1 MDFARAGNLE
11 RLRSETFDVLVIG
24 GGITGLGVAL
34 DAASRGLSVG
44 LIEKDDFSSGTSSKS
59 SKLIHGGLR
68 YLQQG
73 EIGLVYE
80 ALHERQRLVRNAPH
94 LVNILP
100 FMIPIL
106 TRDGVISKK
115 IARAL
120 GSALWM
126 YDLTGGWR
134 IGKIHRRLNSSK
146 AHAHIPTMNK
156 EKLAAAYMYYD
167 ASADD
172 SRLCIA
178 IARTAAKAGAAIANQ
193 CAVQT
198 ITHGADGR
206 ANGAVVETA
215 LGKQFTIAARSVVN
229 AAGVWADNIRKADE
243 GTDPHSIRP
252 AKGVHI
258 TVPWKMVRNDIAV
271 VIPVRRDKRSL
282 FVVPWISNGD
292 GTFQYT
298 YVGTTDTDFAGAV
311 DESQS
316 SIEDIDYVL
325 EALNQSINTNISA
338 DDVTAVWS
346 GLRPL
351 VRNEAGST
359 ASGKTA
365 DLSRKHQ
372 VRVSASGVV
381 SIAGG
386 KLTTY
391 RKMAEH
397 TVDEVLRQI
406 SQKATC
412 KTKQLRLIGADGFS
426 KKLLSTS
433 EAHLITRYGSEISV
447 IKQLIEADAGLGDP
461 LIVGLPYLRAEAIF
475 AIRFE
480 MANTLD
486 DVLSRRTRA
495 RIINRQATLAGA
507 RPVAQLMAREIGWN
521 EDETERQIAQF
532 VDSCSRESAAGEVTE
547 AEYLASS
554 APQHS

>member
-1 MDFARAGNLE
+1 MDFVRANNIA
-11 RLRSETFDVLVIG
+11 RLRTEQFDVLVVG

-44 LIEKDDFSSGTSSKS
+44 LVEKDDFSSGTSSKS

-94 LVNILP
+94 LVSVLP

-134 IGKIHRRLNSSK
+134 IGKLHRRLKSDE
-146 AHAHIPTMNK
+146 AFDHMPTMNK
-156 EKLAAAYMYYD
+156 EKLAGAYLYFDAA
-167 ASADD
+167 ADD
-172 SRLCIA
+172 SRLCVA
-178 IARTAAKAGAAIANQ
+178 IARTAAKHGAALANY
-193 CAVQT
+193 CSVQK
-198 ITHGADGR
+198 ITHDSNGR
-206 ANGAVVETA
+206 ANGAIVRTVENEEFAITA
-215 LGKQFTIAARSVVN
+215 RCVVN

-252 AKGVHI
+252 AKGIHI

-282 FVVPWISNGD
+282 FVVPWVSNGD
-292 GTFQYT
+292 GTYQYT
-298 YVGTTDTDFAGAV
+298 YVGTTDTDFAGGV

-316 SIEDIDYVL
+316 SHDDIEYVL
-325 EALNQSINTNISA
+325 EALNQSVNGNITA

-351 VRNEAGST
+351 VRNEDGTT
-359 ASGKTA
+359 ATGKTA

-372 VRVSASGVV
+372 VRVSATGVV

-397 TVDEVLRQI
+397 TVDEVLKQVG
-406 SQKATC
+406 KKTAC
-412 KTKQLRLIGADGFS
+412 KTKRLRFVGATAKSS
-426 KKLLSTS
+426 KKLDREALHLYQRFGS
-433 EAHLITRYGSEISV
+433 EAQTIQ
-447 IKQLIEADAGLGDP
+447 QLIAGDASLAEP

-475 AIRFE
+475 AVRFE
-480 MANTLD
+480 MARTLD
-486 DVLSRRTRA
+486 DILSRRTRA
-495 RIINRQATLAGA
+495 RIINRPASLASA
-507 RPVAQLMAREIGWN
+507 RAVAKLMATELQWDDA
-521 EDETERQIAQF
+521 EVERQVANY
-532 VDSCSRESAAGEVTE
+532 VDSCAKEAAAGEVSE
-547 AEYLASS
+547 AEYLAS
-554 APQHS
+554 QTN

>member
-1 MDFARAGNLE
+1 MDFVRANNIA
-11 RLRSETFDVLVIG
+11 RLRTEQFDVLVVG

-44 LIEKDDFSSGTSSKS
+44 LVEKDDFSSGTSSKS

-94 LVNILP
+94 LVSVLP

-134 IGKIHRRLNSSK
+134 IGKLHRRLKSDE
-146 AHAHIPTMNK
+146 AFDHMPTMNK
-156 EKLAAAYMYYD
+156 EKLAGAYLYFDAA
-167 ASADD
+167 ADD
-172 SRLCIA
+172 SRLCVA
-178 IARTAAKAGAAIANQ
+178 IARTAAKHGAALANY
-193 CAVQT
+193 CSVQK
-198 ITHGADGR
+198 ITHDSNGR
-206 ANGAVVETA
+206 ANGAIVRTVENEEFAITS
-215 LGKQFTIAARSVVN
+215 RCVVN

-252 AKGVHI
+252 AKGIHI

-282 FVVPWISNGD
+282 FVVPWVSNGD
-292 GTFQYT
+292 GTYQYT
-298 YVGTTDTDFAGAV
+298 YVGTTDTDFAGGV

-316 SIEDIDYVL
+316 SHDDIEYVL
-325 EALNQSINTNISA
+325 EALNQSVNGNITA

-351 VRNEAGST
+351 VRNEDGTT
-359 ASGKTA
+359 ATGKTA

-372 VRVSASGVV
+372 VRVSTTGVV

-397 TVDEVLRQI
+397 TVDEVLKQVG
-406 SQKATC
+406 KKTAC
-412 KTKQLRLIGADGFS
+412 KTKRLRFVGATAKSS
-426 KKLLSTS
+426 KKLDREALHLYQRFGS
-433 EAHLITRYGSEISV
+433 EAQTIQ
-447 IKQLIEADAGLGDP
+447 QLIAGDASLAEP

-475 AIRFE
+475 AVRFE
-480 MANTLD
+480 MARTLD
-486 DVLSRRTRA
+486 DILSRRTRA
-495 RIINRQATLAGA
+495 RIINRPASLASA
-507 RPVAQLMAREIGWN
+507 RAVAKLMASELQWDDA
-521 EDETERQIAQF
+521 EVERQVANY
-532 VDSCSRESAAGEVTE
+532 VDSCAKEAAAGEVSE
-547 AEYLASS
+547 AEYLAS
-554 APQHS
+554 QTN

>member
-1 MDFARAGNLE
+1 MDFVRANNIA
-11 RLRSETFDVLVIG
+11 RLRTEQFDVLVVG

-44 LIEKDDFSSGTSSKS
+44 LVEKDDFSSGTSSKS

-94 LVNILP
+94 LVSVLP

-134 IGKIHRRLNSSK
+134 IGKLHRRLKSDE
-146 AHAHIPTMNK
+146 AFDHMPTMNK
-156 EKLAAAYMYYD
+156 EKLAGAYLYFDAA
-167 ASADD
+167 ADD
-172 SRLCIA
+172 SRLCVA
-178 IARTAAKAGAAIANQ
+178 IARTAAKHGAALANY
-193 CAVQT
+193 CSVQK
-198 ITHGADGR
+198 ITHDSNGR
-206 ANGAVVETA
+206 ANGAIVRTVENEEFAITS
-215 LGKQFTIAARSVVN
+215 RCVVN

-252 AKGVHI
+252 AKGIHI

-282 FVVPWISNGD
+282 FVVPWVSNGD
-292 GTFQYT
+292 GTYQYT
-298 YVGTTDTDFAGAV
+298 YVGTTDTDFAGGV

-316 SIEDIDYVL
+316 SHDDIEYVL
-325 EALNQSINTNISA
+325 EALNQSVNGNITA

-351 VRNEAGST
+351 VRNEDGTT
-359 ASGKTA
+359 ATGKTA

-372 VRVSASGVV
+372 VRVSATGVV

-397 TVDEVLRQI
+397 TVDEVLKQVG
-406 SQKATC
+406 KKTAC
-412 KTKQLRLIGADGFS
+412 KTKRLRFVGATAKSS
-426 KKLLSTS
+426 KKLDREALHLYQRFGS
-433 EAHLITRYGSEISV
+433 EAQTIQ
-447 IKQLIEADAGLGDP
+447 QLIAGDASLAEP

-475 AIRFE
+475 AVRFE
-480 MANTLD
+480 MARTLD
-486 DVLSRRTRA
+486 DILSRRTRA
-495 RIINRQATLAGA
+495 RIINRPASLASA
-507 RPVAQLMAREIGWN
+507 RAVAKLMASELQWDDA
-521 EDETERQIAQF
+521 EVERQVANY
-532 VDSCSRESAAGEVTE
+532 VDSCAKEAAAGEVSE
-547 AEYLASS
+547 AEYLAS
-554 APQHS
+554 QTN

>member
-1 MDFARAGNLE
+1 MDFVRASNIA
-11 RLRSETFDVLVIG
+11 RLRNEQFDVLVVG

-44 LIEKDDFSSGTSSKS
+44 LVEKDDFSSGTSSKS

-94 LVNILP
+94 LVNVLP

-134 IGKIHRRLNSSK
+134 IGKLHRRLKSDEAF
-146 AHAHIPTMNK
+146 AHMPTMNK
-156 EKLAAAYMYYD
+156 EKLAGAYLYFDAA
-167 ASADD
+167 ADD
-172 SRLCIA
+172 SRLCVA
-178 IARTAAKAGAAIANQ
+178 IARTAAKHGAALANY
-193 CAVQT
+193 CSVQK
-198 ITHGADGR
+198 ITHDTNGR
-206 ANGAVVETA
+206 ANGAIVRTA
-215 LGKQFTIAARSVVN
+215 ENEEFSISARCVVN
-229 AAGVWADNIRKADE
+229 AAGVWADNIRRADE

-252 AKGVHI
+252 AKGIHI

-282 FVVPWISNGD
+282 FVVPWVSNGD
-292 GTFQYT
+292 GTYQYT
-298 YVGTTDTDFAGAV
+298 YVGTTDTDFAGGV

-316 SIEDIDYVL
+316 SHEDIEYVL
-325 EALNQSINTNISA
+325 EALNQSVNGNITA

-351 VRNEAGST
+351 VRNEDGTT
-359 ASGKTA
+359 ATGKTA

-372 VRVSASGVV
+372 VRVSTTGVV

-397 TVDEVLRQI
+397 TVDEVLKQVDK
-406 SQKATC
+406 KAAC
-412 KTKQLRLIGADGFS
+412 KTKRLRFIGAS
-426 KKLLSTS
+426 RSTAKNLSVN
-433 EAHLITRYGSEISV
+433 ALHLHQRFGSEVQTIQ
-447 IKQLIEADAGLGDP
+447 QLIAGDASLAEP
-461 LIVGLPYLRAEAIF
+461 LIIGLPYLRAEVIF

-480 MANTLD
+480 MARTLD
-486 DVLSRRTRA
+486 DILSRRTRA
-495 RIINRQATLAGA
+495 RIINRPASLASA
-507 RPVAQLMAREIGWN
+507 RAVAQLMAN
-521 EDETERQIAQF
+521 ELLWDDAEVERQVANY
-532 VDSCSRESAAGEVTE
+532 VDSCAKEAAAGEVSE
-547 AEYLASS
+547 AEYLAS
-554 APQHS
+554 QTN

>member
-1 MDFARAGNLE
+1 MDFVRANNIA
-11 RLRSETFDVLVIG
+11 RLRTEQFDVLVVG

-44 LIEKDDFSSGTSSKS
+44 LVEKDDFSSGTSSKS

-94 LVNILP
+94 LVSVLP

-134 IGKIHRRLNSSK
+134 IGKLHRRLKSDE
-146 AHAHIPTMNK
+146 AFDHMPTMNK
-156 EKLAAAYMYYD
+156 EKLAGAYLYFDAA
-167 ASADD
+167 ADD
-172 SRLCIA
+172 SRLCVA
-178 IARTAAKAGAAIANQ
+178 IARTAAKHGAALANY
-193 CAVQT
+193 CSVQK
-198 ITHGADGR
+198 ITHDSNGR
-206 ANGAVVETA
+206 ANGAIVRTVENEEFAITS
-215 LGKQFTIAARSVVN
+215 RCVVN

-252 AKGVHI
+252 AKGIHI

-282 FVVPWISNGD
+282 FVVPWVSNGD
-292 GTFQYT
+292 GTYQYT
-298 YVGTTDTDFAGAV
+298 YVGTTDTDFAGGV

-316 SIEDIDYVL
+316 SHDDIEYVL
-325 EALNQSINTNISA
+325 EALNQSVNGNITA

-351 VRNEAGST
+351 VRNEDGTT
-359 ASGKTA
+359 ATGKTA

-372 VRVSASGVV
+372 VRVSATGVV

-397 TVDEVLRQI
+397 TVDEVLKQVG
-406 SQKATC
+406 KKTAC
-412 KTKQLRLIGADGFS
+412 KTKRLRFVGATAKSS
-426 KKLLSTS
+426 KKLDREALHLYQRFGS
-433 EAHLITRYGSEISV
+433 EAQTIQHLIAG
-447 IKQLIEADAGLGDP
+447 DASLAEP

-475 AIRFE
+475 AVRFE
-480 MANTLD
+480 MARTLD
-486 DVLSRRTRA
+486 DILSRRTRA
-495 RIINRQATLAGA
+495 RIINRPASLASA
-507 RPVAQLMAREIGWN
+507 RAVAKLMATELQWDDA
-521 EDETERQIAQF
+521 EVERQVANY
-532 VDSCSRESAAGEVTE
+532 VDSCAKEAAAGEVSE
-547 AEYLASS
+547 AEYLAS
-554 APQHS
+554 QTN

>member
-1 MDFARAGNLE
+1 MDFVRANNIA
-11 RLRSETFDVLVIG
+11 RLRTEQFDVLVVG

-44 LIEKDDFSSGTSSKS
+44 LVEKDDFSSGTSSKS

-94 LVNILP
+94 LVSVLP

-134 IGKIHRRLNSSK
+134 IGKLHRRLKSDE
-146 AHAHIPTMNK
+146 AFDHMPTMNK
-156 EKLAAAYMYYD
+156 EKLAGAYLYFDAA
-167 ASADD
+167 ADD
-172 SRLCIA
+172 SRLCVA
-178 IARTAAKAGAAIANQ
+178 IARTAAKHGAALANY
-193 CAVQT
+193 CSVQK
-198 ITHGADGR
+198 ITHDSNGR
-206 ANGAVVETA
+206 ANGAIVRTVENEEFAITS
-215 LGKQFTIAARSVVN
+215 RCVVN

-252 AKGVHI
+252 AKGIHI

-282 FVVPWISNGD
+282 FVVPWVSNGD
-292 GTFQYT
+292 GTYQYT
-298 YVGTTDTDFAGAV
+298 YVGTTDTDFAGGV

-316 SIEDIDYVL
+316 SHDDIEYVL
-325 EALNQSINTNISA
+325 EALNQSVNGNITA

-351 VRNEAGST
+351 VRNEDGTT
-359 ASGKTA
+359 ATGKTA

-372 VRVSASGVV
+372 VRVSATGVV

-397 TVDEVLRQI
+397 TVDEVLKQVG
-406 SQKATC
+406 KKTAC
-412 KTKQLRLIGADGFS
+412 KTKRLRFVGAS
-426 KKLLSTS
+426 RSTAKHLSVNDI
-433 EAHLITRYGSEISV
+433 HLHQRFGSEVQTIQ
-447 IKQLIEADAGLGDP
+447 QLIAGDASLAEP

-475 AIRFE
+475 AVRFE
-480 MANTLD
+480 MARTLD
-486 DVLSRRTRA
+486 DILSRRTRA
-495 RIINRQATLAGA
+495 RIINRPASLASA
-507 RPVAQLMAREIGWN
+507 RAVAKLMATELQWDDA
-521 EDETERQIAQF
+521 EVERQVANY
-532 VDSCSRESAAGEVTE
+532 VDSCAKEAAAGEVSE
-547 AEYLASS
+547 AEYLAS
-554 APQHS
+554 QTN

>member
-1 MDFARAGNLE
+1 MDFVRANNIA
-11 RLRSETFDVLVIG
+11 RLRTEQFDVLVVG

-34 DAASRGLSVG
+34 DAASRGLKVG
-44 LIEKDDFSSGTSSKS
+44 LVEKDDFSSGTSSKS

-94 LVNILP
+94 LVSVLP

-134 IGKIHRRLNSSK
+134 IGKLHRRLKSDE
-146 AHAHIPTMNK
+146 AFDHMPTMNK
-156 EKLAAAYMYYD
+156 EKLAGAYLYFDAA
-167 ASADD
+167 ADD
-172 SRLCIA
+172 SRLCVA
-178 IARTAAKAGAAIANQ
+178 IARTAAKHGAALANY
-193 CAVQT
+193 CSVQK
-198 ITHGADGR
+198 ITHDSNGR
-206 ANGAVVETA
+206 ANGAIVRTVENEEFAITS
-215 LGKQFTIAARSVVN
+215 RCVVN

-252 AKGVHI
+252 AKGIHI

-282 FVVPWISNGD
+282 FVVPWVSNGD
-292 GTFQYT
+292 GTYQYT
-298 YVGTTDTDFAGAV
+298 YVGTTDTDFAGGV

-316 SIEDIDYVL
+316 SHDDIEYVL
-325 EALNQSINTNISA
+325 EALNQSVNGNITA

-351 VRNEAGST
+351 VRNEDGTT
-359 ASGKTA
+359 ATGKTA

-372 VRVSASGVV
+372 VRVSATGVV

-397 TVDEVLRQI
+397 TVDEVLKQVG
-406 SQKATC
+406 KKTAC
-412 KTKQLRLIGADGFS
+412 KTKRLRFVGATAKSS
-426 KKLLSTS
+426 KKLDREALHLYQRFGS
-433 EAHLITRYGSEISV
+433 EAQTIQ
-447 IKQLIEADAGLGDP
+447 QLIAGDASLAEP

-475 AIRFE
+475 AVRFE
-480 MANTLD
+480 MARTLD
-486 DVLSRRTRA
+486 DILSRRTRA
-495 RIINRQATLAGA
+495 RIINRPASLASA
-507 RPVAQLMAREIGWN
+507 RAVAKLMATELQWDDA
-521 EDETERQIAQF
+521 EVERQVANY
-532 VDSCSRESAAGEVTE
+532 VDSCAKEAAAGEVSE
-547 AEYLASS
+547 AEYLAS
-554 APQHS
+554 QTN

>member
-1 MDFARAGNLE
+1 MDFVRANNIA
-11 RLRSETFDVLVIG
+11 RLRTEQFDVLVVG

-44 LIEKDDFSSGTSSKS
+44 LVEKDDFSSGTSSKS

-94 LVNILP
+94 LVNVLP

-134 IGKIHRRLNSSK
+134 IGKLHRRLKSDE
-146 AHAHIPTMNK
+146 AFDHMPTMNK
-156 EKLAAAYMYYD
+156 EKLAGAYLYFDAA
-167 ASADD
+167 ADD
-172 SRLCIA
+172 SRLCVA
-178 IARTAAKAGAAIANQ
+178 IARTAAKHGAALANY
-193 CAVQT
+193 CSVQK
-198 ITHGADGR
+198 ITHDSNGR
-206 ANGAVVETA
+206 ANGAIVRTVENEEFAITS
-215 LGKQFTIAARSVVN
+215 RCVVN

-252 AKGVHI
+252 AKGIHI

-282 FVVPWISNGD
+282 FVVPWVSNGD
-292 GTFQYT
+292 GTYQYT
-298 YVGTTDTDFAGAV
+298 YVGTTDTDFAGGV

-316 SIEDIDYVL
+316 SHDDIEYVL
-325 EALNQSINTNISA
+325 EALNQSVNGNITA

-351 VRNEAGST
+351 VRNEDGTT
-359 ASGKTA
+359 ATGKTA

-372 VRVSASGVV
+372 VRVSATGVV

-397 TVDEVLRQI
+397 TVDEVLKQVG
-406 SQKATC
+406 KKTAC
-412 KTKQLRLIGADGFS
+412 KTKRLRFVGATAKSS
-426 KKLLSTS
+426 KKLDREALHLYQRFGS
-433 EAHLITRYGSEISV
+433 EAQTIQ
-447 IKQLIEADAGLGDP
+447 QLIAGDASLAEP

-475 AIRFE
+475 AVRFE
-480 MANTLD
+480 MARTLD
-486 DVLSRRTRA
+486 DILSRRTRA
-495 RIINRQATLAGA
+495 RIINRPASLASA
-507 RPVAQLMAREIGWN
+507 RAVAKLMATELQWDDA
-521 EDETERQIAQF
+521 EVERQVANY
-532 VDSCSRESAAGEVTE
+532 VDSCAKEAAAGEVSE
-547 AEYLASS
+547 AEYLAS
-554 APQHS
+554 QTN

>member
-1 MDFARAGNLE
+1 MDFVRANNIA
-11 RLRSETFDVLVIG
+11 RLRTEQFDVLVVG

-44 LIEKDDFSSGTSSKS
+44 LVEKDDFSSGTSSKS

-94 LVNILP
+94 LVSVLP

-134 IGKIHRRLNSSK
+134 IGKLHRRLNAEK
-146 AHAHIPTMNK
+146 AFAHMPTMNK
-156 EKLAAAYMYYD
+156 EKLAGAYLYFDAA
-167 ASADD
+167 ADD
-172 SRLCIA
+172 SRLCVA
-178 IARTAAKAGAAIANQ
+178 IARTASKHGAALANY
-193 CAVQT
+193 CSVQK
-198 ITHGADGR
+198 ITHDSNGR
-206 ANGAVVETA
+206 ANGAIVRTVENEEFAITA
-215 LGKQFTIAARSVVN
+215 RCVVN

-282 FVVPWISNGD
+282 FVVPWVSNGD
-292 GTFQYT
+292 GTYQYT
-298 YVGTTDTDFAGAV
+298 YVGTTDTDFAGGV

-316 SIEDIDYVL
+316 SHDDIEYVL
-325 EALNQSINTNISA
+325 EALNQSVNGSITA

-351 VRNEAGST
+351 VRNEDGTT
-359 ASGKTA
+359 ATGKTA

-372 VRVSASGVV
+372 VRVSATGVV

-397 TVDEVLRQI
+397 TVDEVLKQVGE
-406 SQKATC
+406 KTAC
-412 KTKQLRLIGADGFS
+412 KTKRLRFVGATAKSS
-426 KKLLSTS
+426 KKLDREALHLYQRFGS
-433 EAHLITRYGSEISV
+433 EARTIQELITSDPSLAE
-447 IKQLIEADAGLGDP
+447 P
-461 LIVGLPYLRAEAIF
+461 LIIGLPYLRAEAIF
-475 AIRFE
+475 AVRFE
-480 MANTLD
+480 MARTLD
-486 DVLSRRTRA
+486 DILSRRTRA
-495 RIINRQATLAGA
+495 RIINRPASLASA
-507 RPVAQLMAREIGWN
+507 RAVAKLMATELQWDDA
-521 EDETERQIAQF
+521 EVERQVANY
-532 VDSCSRESAAGEVTE
+532 VDSCAKEAAAGEVSE
-547 AEYLASS
+547 AEYLAS
-554 APQHS
+554 PTN

>member
-1 MDFARAGNLE
+1 MDFVRASNIA
-11 RLRSETFDVLVIG
+11 RLRTEQFDVLVVG

-44 LIEKDDFSSGTSSKS
+44 LVEKDDFSSGTSSKS

-94 LVNILP
+94 LVSVLP

-134 IGKIHRRLNSSK
+134 IGKLHRRLKSDEAF
-146 AHAHIPTMNK
+146 AHMPTMNK
-156 EKLAAAYMYYD
+156 EKLAGAYLYFDAA
-167 ASADD
+167 ADD
-172 SRLCIA
+172 SRLCVA
-178 IARTAAKAGAAIANQ
+178 IARTAAKHGAALANY
-193 CAVQT
+193 CSVQK
-198 ITHGADGR
+198 ITHDSNGR
-206 ANGAVVETA
+206 ANGAIVRTVENEEFAITA
-215 LGKQFTIAARSVVN
+215 RCVVN

-282 FVVPWISNGD
+282 FVVPWVSNGD
-292 GTFQYT
+292 GTYQYT
-298 YVGTTDTDFAGAV
+298 YVGTTDTDFAGGV

-316 SIEDIDYVL
+316 SHDDIEYVL
-325 EALNQSINTNISA
+325 EALNQSVNGSITA

-351 VRNEAGST
+351 VRNEDGTT
-359 ASGKTA
+359 ATGKTA

-372 VRVSASGVV
+372 VRVSATGVV

-397 TVDEVLRQI
+397 TVDEVLKQVG
-406 SQKATC
+406 KKTAC
-412 KTKQLRLIGADGFS
+412 KTKRLRFVGATAKSS
-426 KKLLSTS
+426 KKLDREALHLYQRFGS
-433 EAHLITRYGSEISV
+433 EARTIQELITSDPSLAE
-447 IKQLIEADAGLGDP
+447 P
-461 LIVGLPYLRAEAIF
+461 LIIGLPYLRAEAIF
-475 AIRFE
+475 AVRFE
-480 MANTLD
+480 MARTLD
-486 DVLSRRTRA
+486 DILSRRTRA
-495 RIINRQATLAGA
+495 RIINRPASLASA
-507 RPVAQLMAREIGWN
+507 RAVAKLMATELQWDDA
-521 EDETERQIAQF
+521 EVERQVANY
-532 VDSCSRESAAGEVTE
+532 VDSCAKEAAAGEVSE
-547 AEYLASS
+547 AEYLAS
-554 APQHS
+554 QTN

>member
-1 MDFARAGNLE
+1 MDFVRANNIA
-11 RLRSETFDVLVIG
+11 RLRTEQFDVLVVG

-44 LIEKDDFSSGTSSKS
+44 LVEKDDFSSGTSSKS

-94 LVNILP
+94 LVSVLP

-134 IGKIHRRLNSSK
+134 IGKLHRRLKSDE
-146 AHAHIPTMNK
+146 AFDHMPTMNK
-156 EKLAAAYMYYD
+156 EKLAGAYLYFDAA
-167 ASADD
+167 ADD
-172 SRLCIA
+172 SRLCVA
-178 IARTAAKAGAAIANQ
+178 IARTAAKHGAALANY
-193 CAVQT
+193 CSVQK
-198 ITHGADGR
+198 ITHDSNGR
-206 ANGAVVETA
+206 ANGAIVRTVENEEFAITS
-215 LGKQFTIAARSVVN
+215 RCVVN

-252 AKGVHI
+252 AKGIHI

-282 FVVPWISNGD
+282 FVVPWVSNGD
-292 GTFQYT
+292 GTYQYT
-298 YVGTTDTDFAGAV
+298 YVGTTDTDFAGGV

-316 SIEDIDYVL
+316 SHDDIEYVL
-325 EALNQSINTNISA
+325 EALNQSVNGNITA

-351 VRNEAGST
+351 VRNEDGTT
-359 ASGKTA
+359 ATGKTA

-372 VRVSASGVV
+372 VRVSATSVV

-397 TVDEVLRQI
+397 TVDEVLKQVG
-406 SQKATC
+406 KKTAC
-412 KTKQLRLIGADGFS
+412 KTKRLRFVGATAKSS
-426 KKLLSTS
+426 KKLDREALHLYQRFGS
-433 EAHLITRYGSEISV
+433 EAQTIQ
-447 IKQLIEADAGLGDP
+447 QLIAGDASLAEP

-475 AIRFE
+475 AVRFE
-480 MANTLD
+480 MARTLD
-486 DVLSRRTRA
+486 DILSRRTRA
-495 RIINRQATLAGA
+495 RIINRPASLASA
-507 RPVAQLMAREIGWN
+507 RAVAKLMASELQWDDA
-521 EDETERQIAQF
+521 EVERQVANY
-532 VDSCSRESAAGEVTE
+532 VDSCAKEAAAGEVSE
-547 AEYLASS
+547 AEYLAS
-554 APQHS
+554 QTN

>member
-1 MDFARAGNLE
+1 MDFVRANNIA
-11 RLRSETFDVLVIG
+11 RLRTEQFDVLVVG

-44 LIEKDDFSSGTSSKS
+44 LVEKDDFSSGTSSKS

-94 LVNILP
+94 LVSVLP

-134 IGKIHRRLNSSK
+134 IGKLHRRLKSDE
-146 AHAHIPTMNK
+146 AFDHMPTMNK
-156 EKLAAAYMYYD
+156 EKLAGAYLYFDAA
-167 ASADD
+167 ADD
-172 SRLCIA
+172 SRLCVA
-178 IARTAAKAGAAIANQ
+178 IARTAAKHGAALANY
-193 CAVQT
+193 CSVQK
-198 ITHGADGR
+198 ITHDSNGR
-206 ANGAVVETA
+206 ANGAIVRTVENEEFAVTA
-215 LGKQFTIAARSVVN
+215 RCVVN

-252 AKGVHI
+252 AKGIHI

-282 FVVPWISNGD
+282 FVVPWVSNGD
-292 GTFQYT
+292 GTYQYT
-298 YVGTTDTDFAGAV
+298 YVGTTDTDFAGGV

-316 SIEDIDYVL
+316 SHDDIEYVL
-325 EALNQSINTNISA
+325 EALNQSVNGNITA

-351 VRNEAGST
+351 VRNEDGTT
-359 ASGKTA
+359 ATGKTA

-372 VRVSASGVV
+372 VRVSATGVV

-397 TVDEVLRQI
+397 TVDEVLKQVG
-406 SQKATC
+406 KKTAC
-412 KTKQLRLIGADGFS
+412 KTKRLRFVGATAKSS
-426 KKLLSTS
+426 KKLDR
-433 EAHLITRYGSEISV
+433 EALHLYQRFGSEVQTIQ
-447 IKQLIEADAGLGDP
+447 QLIAGDASLAEP

-475 AIRFE
+475 AVRFE
-480 MANTLD
+480 MARTLD
-486 DVLSRRTRA
+486 DILSRRTRA
-495 RIINRQATLAGA
+495 RIINRPASLASA
-507 RPVAQLMAREIGWN
+507 RAVAKLMATELQWDDA
-521 EDETERQIAQF
+521 EVERQVANY
-532 VDSCSRESAAGEVTE
+532 VDSCAKEAAAGEVSE
-547 AEYLASS
+547 AEYLAS
-554 APQHS
+554 QTN

>member
-1 MDFARAGNLE
+1 MDFVRANNIA
-11 RLRSETFDVLVIG
+11 RLRTEQFDVLVVG

-44 LIEKDDFSSGTSSKS
+44 LVEKDDFSSGTSSKS

-94 LVNILP
+94 LVSVLP

-134 IGKIHRRLNSSK
+134 IGKLHRRLKSDE
-146 AHAHIPTMNK
+146 AFGHMPTMNK
-156 EKLAAAYMYYD
+156 EKLAGAYLYFDAA
-167 ASADD
+167 ADD
-172 SRLCIA
+172 SRLCVA
-178 IARTAAKAGAAIANQ
+178 IARTAAKHGAALANY
-193 CAVQT
+193 CSVQK
-198 ITHGADGR
+198 ITHDSNGR
-206 ANGAVVETA
+206 ANGAIVRTVENEEFAITS
-215 LGKQFTIAARSVVN
+215 RCVVN

-252 AKGVHI
+252 AKGIHI

-282 FVVPWISNGD
+282 FVVPWVSNGD
-292 GTFQYT
+292 GTYQYT
-298 YVGTTDTDFAGAV
+298 YVGTTDTDFAGGV

-316 SIEDIDYVL
+316 SHDDIEYVL
-325 EALNQSINTNISA
+325 EALNQSVNGNITA

-351 VRNEAGST
+351 VRNEDGTT
-359 ASGKTA
+359 ATGKTA

-372 VRVSASGVV
+372 VRVSATGVV

-397 TVDEVLRQI
+397 TVDEVLKQVG
-406 SQKATC
+406 KKTAC
-412 KTKQLRLIGADGFS
+412 KTKRLRFVGATAKSS
-426 KKLLSTS
+426 KKLDREALHLYQRFGS
-433 EAHLITRYGSEISV
+433 EAQTIQ
-447 IKQLIEADAGLGDP
+447 QLIAGDASLAEP

-475 AIRFE
+475 AVRFE
-480 MANTLD
+480 MARTLD
-486 DVLSRRTRA
+486 DILSRRTRA
-495 RIINRQATLAGA
+495 RIINRPASLASA
-507 RPVAQLMAREIGWN
+507 RAVAKLMASELQWDDA
-521 EDETERQIAQF
+521 EVERQVANY
-532 VDSCSRESAAGEVTE
+532 VDSCAKEAAAGEVSE
-547 AEYLASS
+547 AEYLAS
-554 APQHS
+554 QTN

>member
-1 MDFARAGNLE
+1 MDFVRANNIA
-11 RLRSETFDVLVIG
+11 RLRTEQFDVLVVG

-44 LIEKDDFSSGTSSKS
+44 LVEKDDFSSGTSSKS

-94 LVNILP
+94 LVSVLP

-115 IARAL
+115 IAKAL

-134 IGKIHRRLNSSK
+134 IGKLHRRLKSDE
-146 AHAHIPTMNK
+146 AFDHMPTMNK
-156 EKLAAAYMYYD
+156 EKLAGAYLYFDAA
-167 ASADD
+167 ADD
-172 SRLCIA
+172 SRLCVA
-178 IARTAAKAGAAIANQ
+178 IARTAAKHGAALANY
-193 CAVQT
+193 CSVQK
-198 ITHGADGR
+198 ITHDSNGR
-206 ANGAVVETA
+206 ANGAIVRTVENEEFAITA
-215 LGKQFTIAARSVVN
+215 RCVVN

-252 AKGVHI
+252 AKGIHI

-282 FVVPWISNGD
+282 FVVPLVSNGD
-292 GTFQYT
+292 GTYQYT
-298 YVGTTDTDFAGAV
+298 YVGTTDTDFAGGV

-316 SIEDIDYVL
+316 SHDDIEYVL
-325 EALNQSINTNISA
+325 EALNQSVNGNITA

-351 VRNEAGST
+351 VRNEDGTT
-359 ASGKTA
+359 ATGKTA

-372 VRVSASGVV
+372 VRVSATGVV

-397 TVDEVLRQI
+397 TVDEVLKQVGR
-406 SQKATC
+406 KTAC
-412 KTKQLRLIGADGFS
+412 KTKRLRFVGATAKSS
-426 KKLLSTS
+426 KKVDREALHLYQRFGS
-433 EAHLITRYGSEISV
+433 EAQTIQELITSDPSLAE
-447 IKQLIEADAGLGDP
+447 P
-461 LIVGLPYLRAEAIF
+461 LIIGLPYLRAEAIF
-475 AIRFE
+475 AVRFE
-480 MANTLD
+480 MARTLD
-486 DVLSRRTRA
+486 DILSRRTRA
-495 RIINRQATLAGA
+495 RIINRPASLASA
-507 RPVAQLMAREIGWN
+507 RAVAKLMATELQWDDA
-521 EDETERQIAQF
+521 EVERQVANY
-532 VDSCSRESAAGEVTE
+532 VDSCAKEAAAGEVSE
-547 AEYLASS
+547 AEYLAS
-554 APQHS
+554 QTN

>member
-1 MDFARAGNLE
+1 MDFVRANNIA
-11 RLRSETFDVLVIG
+11 RLRTEQFDVLVVG

-44 LIEKDDFSSGTSSKS
+44 LVEKDDFSSGTSSKS

-94 LVNILP
+94 LVSVLP

-134 IGKIHRRLNSSK
+134 IGKLHRRLKSGEAF
-146 AHAHIPTMNK
+146 AHMPTMNK
-156 EKLAAAYMYYD
+156 EKLAGAYLYFDAA
-167 ASADD
+167 ADD
-172 SRLCIA
+172 SRLCVA
-178 IARTAAKAGAAIANQ
+178 IARTAAKHGAALANY
-193 CAVQT
+193 CSVQK
-198 ITHGADGR
+198 ITHDSNGR
-206 ANGAVVETA
+206 ANGAIVRTVENEEFAITA
-215 LGKQFTIAARSVVN
+215 RCVVN

-243 GTDPHSIRP
+243 GTNPHSIRP
-252 AKGVHI
+252 AKGIHI

-282 FVVPWISNGD
+282 FVVPWVSNGD
-292 GTFQYT
+292 GTYQYT
-298 YVGTTDTDFAGAV
+298 YVGTTDTDFAGGV

-316 SIEDIDYVL
+316 SHDDIEYVL
-325 EALNQSINTNISA
+325 EALNQSVNGNITA

-351 VRNEAGST
+351 VRNEDGTT
-359 ASGKTA
+359 ATGKTA

-372 VRVSASGVV
+372 VRVSATGVV

-397 TVDEVLRQI
+397 TVDEVLKQVG
-406 SQKATC
+406 KKTAC
-412 KTKQLRLIGADGFS
+412 KTKRLRFVGATAKSS
-426 KKLLSTS
+426 KKLDREALHLYQRFGS
-433 EAHLITRYGSEISV
+433 EAQTIQELITS
-447 IKQLIEADAGLGDP
+447 DP
-461 LIVGLPYLRAEAIF
+461 SLAEPMIIGLPYLRAEAIF
-475 AIRFE
+475 AVRFE
-480 MANTLD
+480 MARTLD
-486 DVLSRRTRA
+486 DILSRRTRA
-495 RIINRQATLAGA
+495 RIINRPASLASA
-507 RPVAQLMAREIGWN
+507 RAVAKLMATELQWDDA
-521 EDETERQIAQF
+521 EVERQVANY
-532 VDSCSRESAAGEVTE
+532 VDSCAKEAAAGEVSE
-547 AEYLASS
+547 AEYLAS
-554 APQHS
+554 QTN

>member
-1 MDFARAGNLE
+1 MDFVRANNIA
-11 RLRSETFDVLVIG
+11 RLRTEQFDVLVVG

-44 LIEKDDFSSGTSSKS
+44 LVEKDDFSSGTSSKS

-94 LVNILP
+94 LVSVLP

-134 IGKIHRRLNSSK
+134 IGKLHRRLKSDE
-146 AHAHIPTMNK
+146 AFDHMPTMNK
-156 EKLAAAYMYYD
+156 EKLAGAYLYFDAA
-167 ASADD
+167 ADD
-172 SRLCIA
+172 SRLCVA
-178 IARTAAKAGAAIANQ
+178 IARTAAKHGAALANY
-193 CAVQT
+193 CSVQK
-198 ITHGADGR
+198 ITHDSNGR
-206 ANGAVVETA
+206 ANGAIVRTVENEEFAITS
-215 LGKQFTIAARSVVN
+215 RCVVN

-252 AKGVHI
+252 AKGIHI

-282 FVVPWISNGD
+282 FVVPWVSNGD
-292 GTFQYT
+292 GTYQYT
-298 YVGTTDTDFAGAV
+298 YVGTTDTDFAGGV

-316 SIEDIDYVL
+316 SHDDIEYVL
-325 EALNQSINTNISA
+325 EALNQSVNGNITA

-351 VRNEAGST
+351 VRNEDGTT
-359 ASGKTA
+359 ATGKTA

-372 VRVSASGVV
+372 VRVSATGVV

-397 TVDEVLRQI
+397 TVDEVLKQVG
-406 SQKATC
+406 KKTAC
-412 KTKQLRLIGADGFS
+412 KTKRLRFVGATAKSS
-426 KKLLSTS
+426 KKLDREALHLYQRFGS
-433 EAHLITRYGSEISV
+433 EAQTIQ
-447 IKQLIEADAGLGDP
+447 QLIAGDASLAEP

-475 AIRFE
+475 AVRFE
-480 MANTLD
+480 MARTLD
-486 DVLSRRTRA
+486 DILSRRTRA
-495 RIINRQATLAGA
+495 RIINRPASLASA
-507 RPVAQLMAREIGWN
+507 HAVAKLMASELQWDDA
-521 EDETERQIAQF
+521 EVERQVANY
-532 VDSCSRESAAGEVTE
+532 VDSCAKEAAAGEVSE
-547 AEYLASS
+547 AEYLAS
-554 APQHS
+554 QTN

>member
-1 MDFARAGNLE
+1 MDFVRDSNLA
-11 RLRSETFDVLVIG
+11 RLRNGQFDVLVVG

-44 LIEKDDFSSGTSSKS
+44 LVEKDDFSSGTSSKS

-94 LVNILP
+94 LVSVLP

-134 IGKIHRRLNSSK
+134 IGKLHRRLKSDEAF
-146 AHAHIPTMNK
+146 AHMPTMNK
-156 EKLAAAYMYYD
+156 EKLAGAYLYFDAA
-167 ASADD
+167 ADD
-172 SRLCIA
+172 SRLCVA
-178 IARTAAKAGAAIANQ
+178 IARTAAKHCAALANY
-193 CAVQT
+193 CSVQK
-198 ITHGADGR
+198 ITHDSNGR
-206 ANGAVVETA
+206 ANGAIVRTVENEEFAITA
-215 LGKQFTIAARSVVN
+215 RCVVN

-243 GTDPHSIRP
+243 GTNPHSIRP

-282 FVVPWISNGD
+282 FVVPWVSNGD
-292 GTFQYT
+292 GTYQYT
-298 YVGTTDTDFAGAV
+298 YVGTTDTDFAGGV

-316 SIEDIDYVL
+316 SHEDIEYVL
-325 EALNQSINTNISA
+325 EALNQSVNGNITA

-351 VRNEAGST
+351 VRNEDGTT
-359 ASGKTA
+359 ATGKTA

-372 VRVSASGVV
+372 VRVSATGVV

-397 TVDEVLRQI
+397 TVDEVLKQVGE
-406 SQKATC
+406 KTAC
-412 KTKQLRLIGADGFS
+412 KTKRLRFVGATAKSS
-426 KKLLSTS
+426 KKLDREALHLYQRFGS
-433 EAHLITRYGSEISV
+433 EARTIQELITSDPSLAE
-447 IKQLIEADAGLGDP
+447 P
-461 LIVGLPYLRAEAIF
+461 LIIGLPYLRAEAIF
-475 AIRFE
+475 AVRFE
-480 MANTLD
+480 MARTLD
-486 DVLSRRTRA
+486 DILSRRTRA
-495 RIINRQATLAGA
+495 RIINRPASLASA
-507 RPVAQLMAREIGWN
+507 RAVAKLMATELQWDDA
-521 EDETERQIAQF
+521 EVERQVANY
-532 VDSCSRESAAGEVTE
+532 VDSCAKEAAAGEVSE
-547 AEYLASS
+547 AEYLAS
-554 APQHS
+554 QTN

>member
-1 MDFARAGNLE
+1 MDFVRANNIA
-11 RLRSETFDVLVIG
+11 RLRTEQFDVLVVG

-44 LIEKDDFSSGTSSKS
+44 LVEKDDFSSGTSSKS

-94 LVNILP
+94 LVSVLP

-134 IGKIHRRLNSSK
+134 IGKLHRRLNAEK
-146 AHAHIPTMNK
+146 AFAHMPTMNK
-156 EKLAAAYMYYD
+156 EKLAGAYLYFDAA
-167 ASADD
+167 ADD
-172 SRLCIA
+172 SRLCVA
-178 IARTAAKAGAAIANQ
+178 IARTASKHGAALANS
-193 CAVQT
+193 CSVQK
-198 ITHGADGR
+198 ITHDSNGR
-206 ANGAVVETA
+206 ANGAIVRTVENEEFAITA
-215 LGKQFTIAARSVVN
+215 RCVVN

-282 FVVPWISNGD
+282 FVVPWVSNGD
-292 GTFQYT
+292 GTYQYT
-298 YVGTTDTDFAGAV
+298 YVGTTDTDFAGGV

-316 SIEDIDYVL
+316 SHDDIEYVL
-325 EALNQSINTNISA
+325 EALNQSVNGSITA

-351 VRNEAGST
+351 VRNEDGTT
-359 ASGKTA
+359 ATGKTA

-372 VRVSASGVV
+372 VRVSATGVV

-397 TVDEVLRQI
+397 TVDEVLKQVGE
-406 SQKATC
+406 KTAC
-412 KTKQLRLIGADGFS
+412 KTKRLRFVGATAKSS
-426 KKLLSTS
+426 KKLDREALHLYQRFGS
-433 EAHLITRYGSEISV
+433 EARTIQELITSDPSLAE
-447 IKQLIEADAGLGDP
+447 P
-461 LIVGLPYLRAEAIF
+461 LIIGLPYLRAEAIF
-475 AIRFE
+475 AVRFE
-480 MANTLD
+480 MARTLD
-486 DVLSRRTRA
+486 DILSRRTRA
-495 RIINRQATLAGA
+495 RIINRPASLASA
-507 RPVAQLMAREIGWN
+507 RAVAKLMATELQWDDA
-521 EDETERQIAQF
+521 EVERQVANY
-532 VDSCSRESAAGEVTE
+532 VDSCAKEAAAGEVSE
-547 AEYLASS
+547 AEYLAS
-554 APQHS
+554 PTN

>member
-1 MDFARAGNLE
+1 MDFVRANNIA
-11 RLRSETFDVLVIG
+11 RLRTEQFDVLVVG

-44 LIEKDDFSSGTSSKS
+44 LVEKDDFSSGTSSKS

-94 LVNILP
+94 LVSVLP

-134 IGKIHRRLNSSK
+134 IGKLHRRLKSDE
-146 AHAHIPTMNK
+146 AFDHMPTMNK
-156 EKLAAAYMYYD
+156 EKLAGAYLYFDAA
-167 ASADD
+167 ADD
-172 SRLCIA
+172 SRLCVA
-178 IARTAAKAGAAIANQ
+178 IARTAAKQGAALANY
-193 CAVQT
+193 CSVQK
-198 ITHGADGR
+198 ITHDSNGR
-206 ANGAVVETA
+206 ANGAIVRTVENEEFAITS
-215 LGKQFTIAARSVVN
+215 RCVVN

-252 AKGVHI
+252 AKGIHI

-282 FVVPWISNGD
+282 FVVPWVSNGD
-292 GTFQYT
+292 GTYQYT
-298 YVGTTDTDFAGAV
+298 YVGTTDTDFAGGV

-316 SIEDIDYVL
+316 SHDDIEYVL
-325 EALNQSINTNISA
+325 EALNQSVNGNITA

-351 VRNEAGST
+351 VRNEDGTT
-359 ASGKTA
+359 ATGKTA

-372 VRVSASGVV
+372 VRVSATGVV

-397 TVDEVLRQI
+397 TVDEVLKQVG
-406 SQKATC
+406 KKTAC
-412 KTKQLRLIGADGFS
+412 KTKRLRFVGATAKSS
-426 KKLLSTS
+426 KKLDREALHLYQRFGS
-433 EAHLITRYGSEISV
+433 EAQTIQ
-447 IKQLIEADAGLGDP
+447 QLIAGDASLAEP

-475 AIRFE
+475 AVRFE
-480 MANTLD
+480 MARTLD
-486 DVLSRRTRA
+486 DILSRRTRA
-495 RIINRQATLAGA
+495 RIINRPASLASA
-507 RPVAQLMAREIGWN
+507 RAVAKLMASELQWDDA
-521 EDETERQIAQF
+521 EVERQVANY
-532 VDSCSRESAAGEVTE
+532 VDSCAKEAAAGEVSE
-547 AEYLASS
+547 AEYLAS
-554 APQHS
+554 QTN

>member
-1 MDFARAGNLE
+1 MDFVRDSNLA
-11 RLRSETFDVLVIG
+11 RLRNGQFDVLVVG

-34 DAASRGLSVG
+34 DAASRGLSEG
-44 LIEKDDFSSGTSSKS
+44 LVEKDDFSSGTSSKS

-94 LVNILP
+94 LVNVLP

-134 IGKIHRRLNSSK
+134 IGKLHRRLKSDEAFANM
-146 AHAHIPTMNK
+146 PTMNK
-156 EKLAAAYMYYD
+156 EKLAGAYLYFDAA
-167 ASADD
+167 ADD
-172 SRLCIA
+172 SRLCVA
-178 IARTAAKAGAAIANQ
+178 IARTAAKHGAALANY
-193 CAVQT
+193 CSVQK
-198 ITHGADGR
+198 ITHDSNGR
-206 ANGAVVETA
+206 ANGAIVRTVENEEFAITA
-215 LGKQFTIAARSVVN
+215 RCVVN

-243 GTDPHSIRP
+243 GTNPHSIRP

-282 FVVPWISNGD
+282 FVVPWVSNGD
-292 GTFQYT
+292 GTYQYT
-298 YVGTTDTDFAGAV
+298 YVGTTDTDFAGGV

-316 SIEDIDYVL
+316 SHEDIEYVL
-325 EALNQSINTNISA
+325 EALNQSVNGNITA

-351 VRNEAGST
+351 VRNEDGTT
-359 ASGKTA
+359 ATGKTA

-372 VRVSASGVV
+372 VRVSATGVV

-397 TVDEVLRQI
+397 TVDEVLKQVGE
-406 SQKATC
+406 KTAC
-412 KTKQLRLIGADGFS
+412 KTKRLRFVGATAKSS
-426 KKLLSTS
+426 KKLDREALHLYQRFGS
-433 EAHLITRYGSEISV
+433 EARTIQELITSDPSLAE
-447 IKQLIEADAGLGDP
+447 P
-461 LIVGLPYLRAEAIF
+461 LIIGLPYLRAEAIF
-475 AIRFE
+475 AVRFE
-480 MANTLD
+480 MARTLD
-486 DVLSRRTRA
+486 DILSRRTRA
-495 RIINRQATLAGA
+495 RIINRPASLASA
-507 RPVAQLMAREIGWN
+507 RAVAKLMATELQWDDA
-521 EDETERQIAQF
+521 EVERQVANY
-532 VDSCSRESAAGEVTE
+532 VYSCAKEAAAGEVSE
-547 AEYLASS
+547 AEYLTS
-554 APQHS
+554 QTN

>member
-1 MDFARAGNLE
+1 
-11 RLRSETFDVLVIG
+11 VVG

-44 LIEKDDFSSGTSSKS
+44 LVEKDDFSSGTSSKS

-94 LVNILP
+94 LVSVLP

-134 IGKIHRRLNSSK
+134 IGKLHRRLKSDE
-146 AHAHIPTMNK
+146 AFDHMPTMNK
-156 EKLAAAYMYYD
+156 EKLAGAYLYFDAA
-167 ASADD
+167 ADD
-172 SRLCIA
+172 SRLCVA
-178 IARTAAKAGAAIANQ
+178 IARTAAKHGAALANY
-193 CAVQT
+193 CSVQK
-198 ITHGADGR
+198 ITHDSNGR
-206 ANGAVVETA
+206 ANGAIVRTVENEEFAITS
-215 LGKQFTIAARSVVN
+215 RCVVN

-252 AKGVHI
+252 AKGIHI

-282 FVVPWISNGD
+282 FVVPWVSNGD
-292 GTFQYT
+292 GTYQYT
-298 YVGTTDTDFAGAV
+298 YVGTTDTDFAGGV

-316 SIEDIDYVL
+316 SHDDIEYVL
-325 EALNQSINTNISA
+325 EALNQSVNGNITA

-351 VRNEAGST
+351 VRNEDGTT
-359 ASGKTA
+359 ATGKTA

-372 VRVSASGVV
+372 VRVSATGVV

-397 TVDEVLRQI
+397 TVDEVLKQVG
-406 SQKATC
+406 KKTAC
-412 KTKQLRLIGADGFS
+412 KTKRLRFVGATAKSS
-426 KKLLSTS
+426 KKLDREALHLYQRFGS
-433 EAHLITRYGSEISV
+433 EAQTIQ
-447 IKQLIEADAGLGDP
+447 QLIAGDASLAEP

-475 AIRFE
+475 AVRFE
-480 MANTLD
+480 MARTLD
-486 DVLSRRTRA
+486 DILSRRTRA
-495 RIINRQATLAGA
+495 RIINRPASLASA
-507 RPVAQLMAREIGWN
+507 RAVAKLMATELQWDDA
-521 EDETERQIAQF
+521 EVERQVANY
-532 VDSCSRESAAGEVTE
+532 VDSCAKEAAAGEVSE
-547 AEYLASS
+547 AEYLAS
-554 APQHS
+554 QTN

>member
-1 MDFARAGNLE
+1 MDFVRASNIA
-11 RLRSETFDVLVIG
+11 RLRNEQFDVLVVG

-44 LIEKDDFSSGTSSKS
+44 LVEKDDFSSGTSSKS

-94 LVNILP
+94 LVNVLP

-134 IGKIHRRLNSSK
+134 IGKLHRRLKSDEAF
-146 AHAHIPTMNK
+146 AHMPTMNK
-156 EKLAAAYMYYD
+156 EKLAGAYLYFDAA
-167 ASADD
+167 ADD
-172 SRLCIA
+172 SRLCVA
-178 IARTAAKAGAAIANQ
+178 IARTAAKHGAALANY
-193 CAVQT
+193 CSVQK
-198 ITHGADGR
+198 ITHDTNGR
-206 ANGAVVETA
+206 ANGAIVRTAETEE
-215 LGKQFTIAARSVVN
+215 FSISARCVVN

-252 AKGVHI
+252 AKGIHI

-282 FVVPWISNGD
+282 FVVPWVSNGD
-292 GTFQYT
+292 GTYQYT
-298 YVGTTDTDFAGAV
+298 YVGTTDTDFAGGV

-316 SIEDIDYVL
+316 SHEDIEYVL
-325 EALNQSINTNISA
+325 EALNQSVNGNITA

-351 VRNEAGST
+351 VRNEDGTT
-359 ASGKTA
+359 ATGKTA

-372 VRVSASGVV
+372 VRVSTTGVV

-397 TVDEVLRQI
+397 TVDEVLKQVDK
-406 SQKATC
+406 KAAC
-412 KTKQLRLIGADGFS
+412 KTKRLRFIGAS
-426 KKLLSTS
+426 RSTAKNLSVN
-433 EAHLITRYGSEISV
+433 ALHLHQRFGSEVQTIQ
-447 IKQLIEADAGLGDP
+447 QLIAGDASLAEP
-461 LIVGLPYLRAEAIF
+461 LIIGLPYLRAEVIF

-480 MANTLD
+480 MARTLD
-486 DVLSRRTRA
+486 DILSRRTRA
-495 RIINRQATLAGA
+495 RIINRPASLASA
-507 RPVAQLMAREIGWN
+507 RAVAQLMAN
-521 EDETERQIAQF
+521 ELLWDDAEVERQVANY
-532 VDSCSRESAAGEVTE
+532 VDSCAKEAAAGEVSE
-547 AEYLASS
+547 AEYLAS
-554 APQHS
+554 QTN

>member
-1 MDFARAGNLE
+1 MDFVRANNIA
-11 RLRSETFDVLVIG
+11 RLRTEQFDVLVVG

-44 LIEKDDFSSGTSSKS
+44 LVEKDDFSSGTSSKS

-94 LVNILP
+94 LVSVLP

-134 IGKIHRRLNSSK
+134 IGKLHRRLKSDE
-146 AHAHIPTMNK
+146 AFDHMPTMNK
-156 EKLAAAYMYYD
+156 EKLAGAYLYFDAA
-167 ASADD
+167 ADD
-172 SRLCIA
+172 SRLCVA
-178 IARTAAKAGAAIANQ
+178 IARTAAKHGAALANY
-193 CAVQT
+193 CSVQK
-198 ITHGADGR
+198 ITHDSNGR
-206 ANGAVVETA
+206 ANGAIVRTVENEEFAITS
-215 LGKQFTIAARSVVN
+215 RCVVN

-252 AKGVHI
+252 AKGIHV

-282 FVVPWISNGD
+282 FVVPWVSNGD
-292 GTFQYT
+292 GTYQYT
-298 YVGTTDTDFAGAV
+298 YVGTTDTDFAGGV

-316 SIEDIDYVL
+316 SHDDIEYVL
-325 EALNQSINTNISA
+325 EALNQSVNGNITA

-351 VRNEAGST
+351 VRNEDGTT
-359 ASGKTA
+359 ATGKTA

-372 VRVSASGVV
+372 VRVSATGVV

-397 TVDEVLRQI
+397 TVDEVLKQVG
-406 SQKATC
+406 KKTAC
-412 KTKQLRLIGADGFS
+412 KTKRLRFVGATAKSS
-426 KKLLSTS
+426 KKLDREALHLYQRFGS
-433 EAHLITRYGSEISV
+433 EAQTIQ
-447 IKQLIEADAGLGDP
+447 QLIAGDASLAEP

-475 AIRFE
+475 AVRFE
-480 MANTLD
+480 MARTLD
-486 DVLSRRTRA
+486 DILSRRTRA
-495 RIINRQATLAGA
+495 RIINRPASLASA
-507 RPVAQLMAREIGWN
+507 RAVAKLMATELQWDDA
-521 EDETERQIAQF
+521 EVERQVANY
-532 VDSCSRESAAGEVTE
+532 VDSCAKEAAAGEVSE
-547 AEYLASS
+547 AEYLAS
-554 APQHS
+554 QTN